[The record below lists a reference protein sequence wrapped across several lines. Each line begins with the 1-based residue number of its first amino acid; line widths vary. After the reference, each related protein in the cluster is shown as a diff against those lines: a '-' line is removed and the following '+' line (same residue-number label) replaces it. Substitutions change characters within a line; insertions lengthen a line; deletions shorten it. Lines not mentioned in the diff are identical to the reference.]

1 MTKPYHLLTPAEQL
15 AERIARNREISE
27 RIPEKP
33 VKEKAAPRGSK
44 KAASADTAA
53 ITARQSAVRN
63 HLDQFQKIKNAE
75 GIDAA
80 SDFVLSRIKK

>member
-15 AERIARNREISE
+15 AERIARNREISQ

-44 KAASADTAA
+44 KAAGDTAA
-53 ITARQSAVRN
+53 IAARQSAVRN
-63 HLDQFQKIKNAE
+63 HLDQFQKIKNTE